1 MNERLLEAIR
11 TLLGPDIRFLHYNDL
26 HVGYSKIDWHRDN
39 VTRSIG
45 LGPDWDEA
53 NEPYQLVRAGIY
65 LQSFAESQFRLGF
78 IKGSHRLDKN
88 TSLWKRKFAEKAL
101 AWTGALSYLLPMAQT
116 WAAHAE
122 WVATQPGDCILF
134 DPRTLHSGSYIT
146 GPKYSMFLAY
156 GVENSHYYN
165 HHNYFMNIRSELR
178 YGELAPELVQMLKD
192 ADLYPERLP
201 SYDHIQGAWLPT
213 SVVRNLVAQR
223 TQ

>member
-1 MNERLLEAIR
+1 MELLSGVTRSTYRLETSGRGKKGAGNSWTLPDGVCKTPDLWSLIVNERLLEAVR
-11 TLLGPDIRFLHYNDL
+11 TLLGPDIRFLHHNDL

-53 NEPYQLVRAGIY
+53 NETIPTG
-65 LQSFAESQFRLGF
+65 QSRDLSAKLCREPIPLGF

-146 GPKYSMFLAY
+146 GPEILHVPGLWRREFALLQSPQLFHEYSF
-156 GVENSHYYN
+156 GV
-165 HHNYFMNIRSELR
+165 
-178 YGELAPELVQMLKD
+178 GV
-192 ADLYPERLP
+192 
-201 SYDHIQGAWLPT
+201 
-213 SVVRNLVAQR
+213 
-223 TQ
+223 